1 MKFSTSKLKVLGKL
15 KDCSR
20 TSAHLMGIMTSD
32 KVLNQDNLTPISSIV
47 IIYWHLRFR
56 IYDGCQYEYLITMQ
70 LAAWST
76 DVHVACQNYMYCRE
90 QQNKTNTKC
99 SSNKNGKPLILRLRS
114 GKHIFKDSCVLDHTF
129 I

>member
-15 KDCSR
+15 KDCSHI
-20 TSAHLMGIMTSD
+20 SAHLMGIMTSD

-76 DVHVACQNYMYCRE
+76 DVACQNYMYCRE

-99 SSNKNGKPLILRLRS
+99 RNNKNGKPLILRLRS